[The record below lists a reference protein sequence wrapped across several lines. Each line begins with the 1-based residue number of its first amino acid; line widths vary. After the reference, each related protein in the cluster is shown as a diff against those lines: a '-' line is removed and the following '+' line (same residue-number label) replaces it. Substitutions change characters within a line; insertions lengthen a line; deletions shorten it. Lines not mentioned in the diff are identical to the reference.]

1 MLDRRPRPEDRLLRI
16 VAPAAPS
23 GEPQTAPSGRLPTAL
38 SERVPGRLIGV
49 FEITD
54 IGPEARPDAGPD
66 RRQLQPLVGLKID
79 PEPADHVG
87 RSLDAD
93 EMVENLR
100 RRNDVI
106 DEDQGPR
113 PVAANVEADRRALPI
128 DLLLRAVFQIE
139 RALAIAQPPHEG
151 GRGFLADDI

>member
-49 FEITD
+49 FEIAD
-54 IGPEARPDAGPD
+54 IGPKARPDAGAD
-66 RRQLQPLVGLKID
+66 RRQLQPLVGLEID

-87 RSLDAD
+87 RPLDPD

-100 RRNDVI
+100 RFNDVV
-106 DEDQGPR
+106 DENQCPR
-113 PVAANVEADRRALPI
+113 PVAADIETG
-128 DLLLRAVFQIE
+128 LRP
-139 RALAIAQPPHEG
+139 RPL
-151 GRGFLADDI
+151 